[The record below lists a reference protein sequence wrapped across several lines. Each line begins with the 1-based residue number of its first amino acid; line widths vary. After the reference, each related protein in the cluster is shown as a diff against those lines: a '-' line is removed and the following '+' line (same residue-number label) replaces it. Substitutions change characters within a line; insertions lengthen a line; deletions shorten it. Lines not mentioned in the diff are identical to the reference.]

1 MYEVKQIEGKG
12 LGFVAVKNIS
22 KGSLI
27 LKETPQMPRV
37 KGVEAPNPKV
47 PGSIEAQEKALKNWV
62 EKVISLFNEMNPAD
76 QEEYMTLHNGIVDRN
91 SSGMIRIR
99 SEYGQKKADEI
110 LKINKIIDIY
120 AKNNF
125 QNGLSIKTSRLN
137 HSCKPNAVNSANA
150 VNSEFNEVRAI
161 RNIKAGQEIT
171 ISYKEGPGLFGLW
184 TTQNRQEILL
194 ETWGFAC
201 ICEFCQESNDD
212 DRTKIQSKIQVLIK
226 EVENLQPETPEK
238 CSKMIATYKKLYKLG
253 KKMKAPPTSLYA
265 VLKNG
270 YQTSRYGYRVF
281 RFTENYHKSEE
292 FKKDSITFSN
302 AAEAFAKVLGTE
314 LFGGFMEK
322 TSKI

>member
-27 LKETPQMPRV
+27 LKETPQMPRF
-37 KGVEAPNPKV
+37 KGVEPPNPKI
-47 PGSIEAQEKALKNWV
+47 PGSVEAQEKALKNWI
-62 EKVISLFNEMNPAD
+62 EKVISSFEEMNPAD
-76 QEEYMTLHNGIVDRN
+76 QEEYMTLHNCIVDRN
-91 SSGMIRIR
+91 SDGMIRIR
-99 SEYGQKKADEI
+99 SEYDQKKADEI

-161 RNIKAGQEIT
+161 CNIKAGQEIT

-201 ICEFCQESNDD
+201 ICEFCQEPESDDD
-212 DRTKIQSKIQVLIK
+212 DRTKIQSEIQEKIK
-226 EVENLQPETPEK
+226 ELENLQPETPEK
-238 CSKMIATYKKLYKLG
+238 CRKMIATYKKLYKLG
-253 KKMKAPPTSLYA
+253 KMMKAPPTCLYA

-281 RFTENYHKSEE
+281 RFKG
-292 FKKDSITFSN
+292 FKKDSIIFSN
-302 AAEAFAKVLGTE
+302 AAEAFEQVLGTE